1 ALGAQQYAD
10 MLNEVLGTTWSAEE
24 VLLAG
29 ERIWNLEKL
38 FNLEAGISPEED
50 TLPPRLLEEAMP
62 DGPTKG
68 WVHKLDELLPLYY
81 KERGWDE
88 DGIPTEER
96 LEKLGLL

>member
-1 ALGAQQYAD
+1 MPDKSKPSVVGYPSSVLSTAPSGLCLFTSFALGAQQYAD

-50 TLPPRLLEEAMP
+50 TLPPRLLKKQCQMVQP
-62 DGPTKG
+62 KVGFTN
-68 WVHKLDELLPLYY
+68 
-81 KERGWDE
+81 
-88 DGIPTEER
+88 
-96 LEKLGLL
+96 